1 MVLRQ
6 GDFIVILLLS
16 LVLVVLGCSPKE
28 GLKAAAPIQLTV
40 GTNNQCLQNGATGTV
55 DMYAAGVIWSG
66 PNANTSIEIHLPAGC
81 PFSKCDFGPSTGS
94 IASGPASGS
103 VGTNYPYS
111 SISIGGSS
119 CTVGTDG
126 LIMR

>member
-6 GDFIVILLLS
+6 RDFLVILLLS
-16 LVLVVLGCSPKE
+16 FVLIILGCSPKE
-28 GLKAAAPIQLTV
+28 GLKAVVPIQLSV
-40 GTNNQCLQNGATGTV
+40 GANNQCLQNGATGTV
-55 DMYAAGVIWSG
+55 DMYAAGVAWSG
-66 PNANTSIEIHLPAGC
+66 PNATTSIEVHLPAGC

-94 IASGPASGS
+94 ISSGPASGA
-103 VGTNYPYS
+103 VGTTYPYS
-111 SISIGGSS
+111 SISVGGSS